1 MHNIGVCQPG
11 QKSEFWAG
19 RNFLVVDRMSEDDR
33 PIRGAMGSP
42 HELLTKK
49 KGVQNGQFGPN
60 WPPMEEKSKIV
71 KNSNII
77 ALFFPSCKVKE
88 WNCPSKPVVGH
99 SHPLRPQIRPNQARY
114 WSYTGYHTIN
124 WKKKGK
130 NSSIW
135 SVFLLVTQSTSGLSN
150 ASPYATYLMGFGGIK
165 GV

>member
-1 MHNIGVCQPG
+1 MRNGCHTEVCQPG

-49 KGVQNGQFGPN
+49 KGVRNGQFGPN

-124 WKKKGK
+124 WKKKEKILQFGRFFCWLP
-130 NSSIW
+130 SRHLDWAMPLHMRPIW
-135 SVFLLVTQSTSGLSN
+135 WVL
-150 ASPYATYLMGFGGIK
+150 